1 MKQGS
6 RRGAIKDSNGRII
19 CFAKCGS
26 FSATCEEFNYRYK
39 LFRFIITET
48 IQLTL
53 ICKANNGSMS
63 STEL

>member
-26 FSATCEEFNYRYK
+26 FSATCEEFN
-39 LFRFIITET
+39 
-48 IQLTL
+48 
-53 ICKANNGSMS
+53 
-63 STEL
+63 